1 MVKAQKH
8 LSNASSNLDE
18 LLTRRTNAIER
29 TLRTIELYE
38 DDQTKSLLQIS
49 EISEKTDEN

>member
-8 LSNASSNLDE
+8 LQHASGNIDD

-29 TLRTIELYE
+29 TLRQIELSDE
-38 DDQTKSLLQIS
+38 DLHIDLLDVP
-49 EISEKTDEN
+49 EEREDHEN